1 MKNFAETIKICLNPR
16 NLHNKTLTQAN
27 MRQAASTYRIAIEV
41 LQISNLSLTALKN
54 ILSEANRNTM
64 LLTVWGLLRI

>member
-1 MKNFAETIKICLNPR
+1 
-16 NLHNKTLTQAN
+16 